1 MSDDVTRWEFT
12 ELQQRVGETMHRL
25 DVIDSV
31 SNRGVAVIAVQVQE
45 LAKDMAKHEERH
57 DREETARISGR
68 RWMIGAVI
76 AAVAAIDGPMVAVLL
91 ALHGH

>member
-1 MSDDVTRWEFT
+1 MSVDDVTRWEFT
-12 ELQQRVGETMHRL
+12 ELQNRVNESMRGG
-25 DVIDSV
+25 
-31 SNRGVAVIAVQVQE
+31 GVAVIAVQVQQ
-45 LAKDMAKHEERH
+45 LAQDMAKHEERH
-57 DREETARISGR
+57 DRQETARATGR